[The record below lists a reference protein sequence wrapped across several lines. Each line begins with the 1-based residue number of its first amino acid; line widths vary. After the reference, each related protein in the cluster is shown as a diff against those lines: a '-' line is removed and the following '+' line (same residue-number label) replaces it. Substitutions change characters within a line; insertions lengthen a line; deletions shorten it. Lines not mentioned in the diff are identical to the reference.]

1 VARPAPSAFGRLG
14 EHFGDPLFRT
24 GYYLILGTGI
34 TGLLGVAFWAL
45 AAQEYPARVVG
56 LNSAAISAMTLVSGA
71 CTLGL
76 SAVLVRY
83 LPVAGRATRTFVI
96 RSYLIT
102 AALSLA
108 LGGAAA
114 LTSATWAPKLGF
126 LADGGWLIGF
136 TLATAGTTI
145 FTLQDSVLTGLQS
158 AKWIPLENSLYS
170 VAKLALLAAVVG
182 AFPDSGPFFAWSAP
196 LLVAIVLVNL
206 LIFRRLVPLRRGTGS
221 LNRRQLLGMARGNYA
236 GTLFDL
242 AATFY
247 LPIMVANYTSAAET
261 AYFYVPWM
269 LSLALELLALSM
281 MTSLT
286 VEAAIDMP
294 RLRQLSRRVFRQTMI
309 LVLPAAAVTAIA
321 APWLLLAFGGSYAD
335 EGAPLLRIL
344 AAGQVSNVLVVL
356 GITVARI
363 QHRGRVVVTILAAQA
378 VLVLGLSAAL
388 LPELGIEAVGVAW
401 SVTQTA
407 VAAVLFGGLL
417 RPLLLPRRWAG
428 HAGAVNPE
436 AP

>member
-1 VARPAPSAFGRLG
+1 
-14 EHFGDPLFRT
+14 
-24 GYYLILGTGI
+24 
-34 TGLLGVAFWAL
+34 
-45 AAQEYPARVVG
+45 
-56 LNSAAISAMTLVSGA
+56 
-71 CTLGL
+71 
-76 SAVLVRY
+76 
-83 LPVAGRATRTFVI
+83 
-96 RSYLIT
+96 
-102 AALSLA
+102 
-108 LGGAAA
+108 
-114 LTSATWAPKLGF
+114 
-126 LADGGWLIGF
+126 
-136 TLATAGTTI
+136 
-145 FTLQDSVLTGLQS
+145 
-158 AKWIPLENSLYS
+158 
-170 VAKLALLAAVVG
+170 
-182 AFPDSGPFFAWSAP
+182 
-196 LLVAIVLVNL
+196 
-206 LIFRRLVPLRRGTGS
+206 
-221 LNRRQLLGMARGNYA
+221 
-236 GTLFDL
+236 
-242 AATFY
+242 
-247 LPIMVANYTSAAET
+247 
-261 AYFYVPWM
+261 
-269 LSLALELLALSM
+269 

-335 EGAPLLRIL
+335 EGASLLRIL